1 MTSVLG
7 RVPGVPETIL
17 SSELLAELPDR
28 VAPAPWRA
36 RARGMFWW
44 QRLRG
49 PARDAA
55 AGALPPALG
64 DVTVRAAAGALISY
78 ADTPVGPYHE
88 IIGLIVARRGA
99 RLIVHVPFIAV
110 DSRASIVGGRANWAL
125 PKTLVDFTGEPDS
138 GTTMTASA
146 ARWRVAAAAHGR
158 GIALPFAAPAFASV
172 VQLGPDGDLWTSF
185 SSAHGRSRLAR
196 IDVSADGLSFGS
208 WFPTGSCPGALAT
221 FAGHFRAAKRTAV
234 R

>member
-17 SSELLAELPDR
+17 SSALLAELPDG

-78 ADTPVGPYHE
+78 ADTPVGRYHE
-88 IIGLIVARRGA
+88 IIGLIVARHGA

-146 ARWRVAAAAHGR
+146 AGWRVTAAAHGR
-158 GIALPFAAPAFASV
+158 GIALPFAAPAVASV

-208 WFPTGSCPGALAT
+208 WFPTGSCPGVLAS
-221 FAGHFRAAKRTAV
+221 FSGHFRAAKRTAV